1 MKIKDFAVETIEVNK
16 KDYKKLI
23 ELYKKVSCPNLKY
36 LEIRRLQYL
45 IKQNY
50 THADK
55 QKLFGIINIYK
66 NMEEDNKN
74 IYLKT
79 YLRNLLDKLENNIIP
94 AV

>member
-1 MKIKDFAVETIEVNK
+1 MDTIEVNK
-16 KDYKKLI
+16 KDYNKLI
-23 ELYKKVSCPNLKY
+23 DLYKKVTCPNLEY

-50 THADK
+50 SHADK

-66 NMEEDNKN
+66 NMANDNKN

-79 YLRNLLDKLENNIIP
+79 YLRNLLDKLENNVIP
-94 AV
+94 TI